1 MAAAGGVPGSIVRR
15 SKLSED
21 DYRGIWHFIA
31 RDNPDAADAFLRKID
46 AKLKL
51 YATHPQMG
59 TDRSRL
65 GRGLR
70 SFPVGSYLVFYRT
83 ASDGIE
89 LVRVLHGARKLKRKM
104 FAS

>member
-1 MAAAGGVPGSIVRR
+1 MVAGGDVPHPSVRR

-21 DYRGIWHFIA
+21 DYRAAWHFIA
-31 RDNPDAADAFLRKID
+31 ADNPDAADAFLRKID
-46 AKLKL
+46 AKLNL
-51 YATHPQMG
+51 YAAHPQMG
-59 TDRSRL
+59 TNRSRL

-70 SFPVGSYLVFYRT
+70 SFPVGNYLVFYRI

-104 FAS
+104 FGP